1 MRRTGRRWLMSSQ
14 ELLELQNCIIE
25 SQNEVIR
32 KLIAEIGHYE
42 NFIISSEVRES
53 IGKMDSL
60 LSKLGG
66 E

>member
-1 MRRTGRRWLMSSQ
+1 MSSQ

-32 KLIAEIGHYE
+32 KLIAEVGHYE

-53 IGKMDSL
+53 IGKVDSL

>member
-1 MRRTGRRWLMSSQ
+1 MSSQ

-42 NFIISSEVRES
+42 NFIISSETRES
-53 IGKMDSL
+53 IGQMDSL
-60 LSKLGG
+60 LNKLEG

>member
-1 MRRTGRRWLMSSQ
+1 MSSQ

-42 NFIISSEVRES
+42 NFIISGEARES
-53 IGKMDSL
+53 IEQMDSL
-60 LSKLGG
+60 LNKLEG

>member
-1 MRRTGRRWLMSSQ
+1 MSSQ

-25 SQNEVIR
+25 SQNEIIR

>member
-1 MRRTGRRWLMSSQ
+1 MSSQ

-42 NFIISSEVRES
+42 NFIISSETRKA
-53 IGKMDSL
+53 IRTMDSL
-60 LSKLGG
+60 WSKLEG

>member
-1 MRRTGRRWLMSSQ
+1 MSSQ

-53 IGKMDSL
+53 IVEMDSL
-60 LSKLGG
+60 LSKLEG

>member
-1 MRRTGRRWLMSSQ
+1 MSSQ
-14 ELLELQNCIIE
+14 ELLELQNHIIE

-53 IGKMDSL
+53 IGEVDSL
-60 LSKLGG
+60 LNKLEG

>member
-1 MRRTGRRWLMSSQ
+1 MSSQ
-14 ELLELQNCIIE
+14 ELLELQNSIIE

-42 NFIISSEVRES
+42 NFIISSETRES
-53 IGKMDSL
+53 IGQMDSL
-60 LSKLGG
+60 LNKLEG

>member
-1 MRRTGRRWLMSSQ
+1 MSSQ

-60 LSKLGG
+60 LSKLEG

>member
-1 MRRTGRRWLMSSQ
+1 MSRQ
-14 ELLELQNCIIE
+14 ELLELQNHIIE

-42 NFIISSEVRES
+42 NFIMSSEVRES

-60 LSKLGG
+60 LNKLEGD
-66 E
+66 

>member
-1 MRRTGRRWLMSSQ
+1 MSSQ

>member
-1 MRRTGRRWLMSSQ
+1 MSSQ

-25 SQNEVIR
+25 SPNEVIR

>member
-1 MRRTGRRWLMSSQ
+1 MSSQ

-32 KLIAEIGHYE
+32 KLIAEVGHYE

-53 IGKMDSL
+53 IGEMDSL
-60 LSKLGG
+60 LNKLEG

>member
-1 MRRTGRRWLMSSQ
+1 MSSQ

-42 NFIISSEVRES
+42 NFIISSETRKA

-60 LSKLGG
+60 LSKLEG

>member
-1 MRRTGRRWLMSSQ
+1 MSSQ

-42 NFIISSEVRES
+42 NFIISSWGRES

-60 LSKLGG
+60 LNKLEG

>member
-1 MRRTGRRWLMSSQ
+1 MSSQ

-60 LSKLGG
+60 LNKLEG

>member
-1 MRRTGRRWLMSSQ
+1 MSSQ

-42 NFIISSEVRES
+42 NFTISSEVRES
-53 IGKMDSL
+53 TEQMDSF
-60 LSKLGG
+60 LSKLEG

>member
-1 MRRTGRRWLMSSQ
+1 MSSQ
-14 ELLELQNCIIE
+14 ELLGLQNCIIE

>member
-1 MRRTGRRWLMSSQ
+1 MSSQ

-25 SQNEVIR
+25 SQNDVIR

-42 NFIISSEVRES
+42 NFIISSEARES
-53 IGKMDSL
+53 IGQMDSL
-60 LSKLGG
+60 LNKLEG

>member
-1 MRRTGRRWLMSSQ
+1 MSSQ
-14 ELLELQNCIIE
+14 ELLELQNHIIE

-42 NFIISSEVRES
+42 NFIISNEVRES
-53 IGKMDSL
+53 IGEVDSL
-60 LSKLGG
+60 LNKLEG

>member
-1 MRRTGRRWLMSSQ
+1 MSSQ

-66 E
+66 G